1 MNFHAHFVGMQN
13 INASTSEACKK
24 PNLTKLILYPNAL
37 IKNWTLNRSSTVFS
51 LCCYVVRPRKTVLS
65 QLPVISYMAIFS
77 LLFMNQN
84 LVDFTLFLRV
94 MLANPK
100 GLTISIALSYSRDD
114 FVLRSRKSSAAEKS
128 SSHITIFC
136 WDVTW
141 KFRNFGKRSSRAQ
154 QKNHYYKNHFG
165 GWFEK
170 NQFA

>member
-1 MNFHAHFVGMQN
+1 MPCAFLRLRFLKALTNCGHFEFSRSFCGYAKHQREHERSVQ
-13 INASTSEACKK
+13 K

-37 IKNWTLNRSSTVFS
+37 IKNWALNRSSTVFS

-94 MLANPK
+94 MLVYPK

-136 WDVTW
+136 
-141 KFRNFGKRSSRAQ
+141 
-154 QKNHYYKNHFG
+154 
-165 GWFEK
+165 
-170 NQFA
+170 